1 MKALEGYEI
10 IEFGGIEANP
20 DFDTLV
26 KAVDQ
31 IHKLDMS
38 RVFLLAVGGGSV
50 ADGTKFIGAA
60 CQYTKSEGLW
70 ELVLSSGFSSG
81 SCSSYGL
88 CDDSSRSNRS
98 FNPFPTSRQVLKVI
112 GVLLSQDELLT
123 YTFPY
128 PNIIRS
134 ANNRFTALFSSRNGR
149 FWTLT
154 PPCRFLCARRSTESS
169 TRSSMCAS
177 NTSPPAHILLSL
189 LSLLSL
195 RRQCLGPLRR
205 SPSSRLNGERTLFL
219 SPFFRVDK

>member
-1 MKALEGYEI
+1 MPIY
-10 IEFGGIEANP
+10 
-20 DFDTLV
+20 
-26 KAVDQ
+26 Q
-31 IHKLDMS
+31 IGRSLGAGS
-38 RVFLLAVGGGSV
+38 FLRH
-50 ADGTKFIGAA
+50 
-60 CQYTKSEGLW
+60 W
-70 ELVLSSGFSSG
+70 NG

-98 FNPFPTSRQVLKVI
+98 FNPFPTSRQVLKAI

-123 YTFPY
+123 YTFPFPY
-128 PNIIRS
+128 IIRS
-134 ANNRFTALFSSRNGR
+134 VNTQFTALFSSRNGR

-177 NTSPPAHILLSL
+177 NTSPPAHVLLSL

-195 RRQCLGPLRR
+195 RRRCPGPLRR

-219 SPFFRVDK
+219 SPYSHSFRAEK